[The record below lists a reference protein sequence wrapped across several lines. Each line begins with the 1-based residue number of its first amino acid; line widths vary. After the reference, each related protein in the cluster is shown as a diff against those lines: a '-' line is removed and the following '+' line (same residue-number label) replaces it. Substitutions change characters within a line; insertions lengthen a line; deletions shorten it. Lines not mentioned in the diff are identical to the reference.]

1 MADDSK
7 LLKLKVICP
16 QRVFYEG
23 DADFVELR
31 TSEGEIGVYREHIP
45 LTSILVPGLLKI
57 HREGG
62 VRIAALHNGFVEIM
76 PDSITVLAESAEW
89 PEEID
94 VERAQNAKKR
104 AEDRLRSGD
113 ENVNVARAEL
123 ALRKALIRIEASG
136 FSKNN

>member
-1 MADDSK
+1 MADDGK
-7 LLKLKVICP
+7 ILKLRVISP
-16 QRVFYEG
+16 DRIFFEG

-31 TSEGEIGVYREHIP
+31 TSEGEIGVYKAHIP

-57 HREGG
+57 HLDGN
-62 VRIAALHNGFVEIM
+62 VKIAALHNGFAEIL

-94 VERAQNAKKR
+94 LERAKNAKQR

-123 ALRKALIRIEASG
+123 ALRKALIRIEASE
-136 FSKNN
+136 FSNNK

>member
-1 MADDSK
+1 MADDGK
-7 LLKLKVICP
+7 ILKLRVISP
-16 QRVFYEG
+16 DRIFFEG

-31 TSEGEIGVYREHIP
+31 TSEGEIGVYKAHIP

-57 HREGG
+57 HLDGN
-62 VRIAALHNGFVEIM
+62 VKIAALHNGFVEIL

-94 VERAQNAKKR
+94 LERAKNAKQR

-123 ALRKALIRIEASG
+123 ALRKALIRIEASE
-136 FSKNN
+136 FSNNK

>member
-1 MADDSK
+1 
-7 LLKLKVICP
+7 LPWLKLRVISP
-16 QRVFYEG
+16 DRIFFEG

-31 TSEGEIGVYREHIP
+31 TSEGEIGVYKAHIP

-57 HREGG
+57 HLDGN
-62 VRIAALHNGFVEIM
+62 VKIAALHNGFVEIL

-94 VERAQNAKKR
+94 LERAKNAKQR

-123 ALRKALIRIEASG
+123 ALRKALIRIEASE
-136 FSKNN
+136 FSNNK

>member
-1 MADDSK
+1 MADDGK
-7 LLKLKVICP
+7 LLKLQVICP
-16 QRVFYEG
+16 QRVFFEG

-57 HREGG
+57 HLNGD
-62 VRIAALHNGFVEIM
+62 VKIAALHNGFVEIM

-94 VERAQNAKKR
+94 VERAQNAKRR

-136 FSKNN
+136 FSKNV

>member
-7 LLKLKVICP
+7 LLKLQVICP

-57 HREGG
+57 HREGD
-62 VRIAALHNGFVEIM
+62 VKIAALHNGFVEIM

>member
-7 LLKLKVICP
+7 LLKLRVISP
-16 QRVFYEG
+16 DRIFFEG
-23 DADFVELR
+23 DADFVELK
-31 TSEGEIGVYREHIP
+31 TSEGEIGVYKAHIP
-45 LTSILVPGLLKI
+45 LTAILVPGLLKI
-57 HREGG
+57 HLDGK
-62 VRIAALHNGFVEIM
+62 VKIAALHNGFVEIL

-94 VERAQNAKKR
+94 IERARNAKKR

-136 FSKNN
+136 FSEK

>member
-1 MADDSK
+1 MADTFH
-7 LLKLKVICP
+7 LKITSP
-16 QRVFYEG
+16 DRIFFEG

-31 TSEGEIGVYREHIP
+31 TSEGEIGVYKAHIP

-57 HREGG
+57 HLDGN
-62 VRIAALHNGFVEIM
+62 VKIAALHNGFVEIL

-94 VERAQNAKKR
+94 LERAKNAKQR

-123 ALRKALIRIEASG
+123 ALRKALIRIEASE
-136 FSKNN
+136 FSKNK

>member
-1 MADDSK
+1 MADDGK
-7 LLKLKVICP
+7 ILKLRVISP
-16 QRVFYEG
+16 DRIFFEG

-31 TSEGEIGVYREHIP
+31 TSEGEIGVYKAHIP

-57 HREGG
+57 HLDGN
-62 VRIAALHNGFVEIM
+62 VKIAALHNGFVEIL

-94 VERAQNAKKR
+94 LERAKNAKQR
-104 AEDRLRSGD
+104 AENRLRSGD

-123 ALRKALIRIEASG
+123 ALRKALIRIEASE
-136 FSKNN
+136 FSHNK

>member
-1 MADDSK
+1 MADDGK
-7 LLKLKVICP
+7 LLKLQVISP
-16 QRVFYEG
+16 DRIFFEG

-31 TSEGEIGVYREHIP
+31 TSEGEIGVYKAHIP

-57 HREGG
+57 HLNGETK
-62 VRIAALHNGFVEIM
+62 VAALHSGFVEIL
-76 PDSITVLAESAEW
+76 PDKITILAESAEW

-94 VERAQNAKKR
+94 VQRAEEAKKR

-113 ENVNVARAEL
+113 ANVDVARAEL

-136 FSKNN
+136 FTQTK

>member
-1 MADDSK
+1 MADDGK
-7 LLKLKVICP
+7 ILKLRVISP
-16 QRVFYEG
+16 DRIFFEG

-31 TSEGEIGVYREHIP
+31 TSEGEIGVYKAHIP

-57 HREGG
+57 HLDGN
-62 VRIAALHNGFVEIM
+62 VKIAALHNGFVEIL

-94 VERAQNAKKR
+94 LERAKNAKQR

-113 ENVNVARAEL
+113 ESVNVARAEL
-123 ALRKALIRIEASG
+123 ALRKALIRIEASE
-136 FSKNN
+136 FSNNK

>member
-7 LLKLKVICP
+7 LLKLRVISP
-16 QRVFYEG
+16 DRIFFEG

-31 TSEGEIGVYREHIP
+31 TSEGEIGVYKAHIP
-45 LTSILVPGLLKI
+45 LTAILVPGLLKI
-57 HREGG
+57 HHDGN
-62 VRIAALHNGFVEIM
+62 VKIAALHIGFVEIL

-94 VERAQNAKKR
+94 IERAQNAKKR

-136 FSKNN
+136 FSEK